1 MNIMETQSTR
11 IPSVRSQMLRSQ
23 ETRARVIDA
32 AVACIAEEGFHA
44 ANLARIADRAGV
56 TTGAIQHQ
64 FGEKAALLAA
74 AVERGF
80 ERMADA
86 VARVPARS
94 LALEERVAAFVRGL
108 WDGYDADHT
117 RAGFEILLALRGDAA
132 FRDRTLGFLAGLRE
146 RLDRLWMGTF
156 WDADIPRARHVEAQR
171 LIFTTLNGLA
181 LERILLPEMPDPQ
194 ADLERLAR
202 GVLAIMKEE

>member
-1 MNIMETQSTR
+1 MEPQSTR
-11 IPSVRSQMLRSQ
+11 IPSGRSQVLRSQ
-23 ETRARVIDA
+23 ATRTRVIEA

-44 ANLARIADRAGV
+44 ANLARIAERAGV

-80 ERMADA
+80 ERMTDA
-86 VARVPARS
+86 VARVPART
-94 LALEERVAAFVRGL
+94 LALDERVTAFVRGL

-117 RAGFEILLALRGDAA
+117 RAGFEILLALRSDAD

-156 WDADIPRARHVEAQR
+156 WDADVPRPRHVEAQR

-202 GVLAIMKEE
+202 GALEIMKEE

>member
-1 MNIMETQSTR
+1 MEPQSTR
-11 IPSVRSQMLRSQ
+11 IPSGRSQMLRSQ
-23 ETRARVIDA
+23 ETRARVIEA

-94 LALEERVAAFVRGL
+94 LALDERVAAFVRGL

-117 RAGFEILLALRGDAA
+117 RAGFEILLALRSDAA

-156 WDADIPRARHVEAQR
+156 WDADVPRARHVDAQR

-202 GVLAIMKEE
+202 GVLEIMKEE